1 VTPLRV
7 LLHKTIGYIKEFLMK
22 RIVTVFLLFT
32 ISMTVMAESIIPLS
46 VSWNVVERRWTRTS
60 DARLLFIMSLNYPSR
75 RLRSLSEEEYM
86 ACLHEYTRRHPDSKN
101 AKVVNYLKTNPDL
114 NKSPAVLVV
123 EVALKNNRI
132 TSEQASILLG
142 ADSTPD
148 KVGEILLAIPDATPM
163 NILDDGS
170 KEYVLSD
177 NHTRVISP
185 DGTVKDYITS
195 DDEFDETLKKLL
207 LAADWKPAKTHMGD
221 GTYVDTV
228 NIKYSDF
235 GINPE
240 ISVGREFSDS
250 GFLATITVEG
260 GFLSYRTFDKIG
272 QKMEEAKF
280 LTPSVYKKNGLDN
293 GSYFVAW
300 WRNET
305 GYAIDNDSDESVRL
319 DFDR

>member
-1 VTPLRV
+1 
-7 LLHKTIGYIKEFLMK
+7 MK
-22 RIVTVFLLFT
+22 RI
-32 ISMTVMAESIIPLS
+32 MTVLLLLAISTTLMAESIVPLS
-46 VSWNVVERRWTRTS
+46 VSWNVVESRWERTS
-60 DARLLFIMSLNYPSR
+60 DSRLLFIMSLNYPSK
-75 RLRSLSEEEYM
+75 RLPSLSEEEYM

-101 AKVVNYLKTNPDL
+101 VKVVNYLKTNPDL

-132 TSEQASILLG
+132 TSEQAAILMD

-148 KVGEILLAIPDATPM
+148 KVGEILLAIPEATPM

-170 KEYVLSD
+170 KEYILSD

-195 DDEFDETLKKLL
+195 DDEFEETKSKLL

-228 NIKYSDF
+228 NIRYADF
-235 GINPE
+235 GLNPE
-240 ISVGREFSDS
+240 KIIGREFSDS

-260 GFLSYRTFDKIG
+260 GSLIFRSFDRIG
-272 QKMEEAKF
+272 QKMKEESF
-280 LTPSVYKKNGLDN
+280 LTPSVYRKNGFDK
-293 GSYFVAW
+293 GAYFVAW
-300 WRNET
+300 WRNES
-305 GYAIDNDSDESVRL
+305 GYALENDSDESVRL
-319 DFDR
+319 DFDK